1 MLPGGLVLSVDD
13 VTEATMAANDPMTID
28 ERRKYLY
35 RMQQRFRD
43 ATRRERAKLPD
54 EMAAVTSMHRKSL
67 TRLILGNL

>member
-1 MLPGGLVLSVDD
+1 
-13 VTEATMAANDPMTID
+13 MAADDPMTID

-35 RMQQRFRD
+35 GMPQRYRD
-43 ATRRERAKLPD
+43 ATRRERAKLLD